1 MFDRIITL
9 SLNPAIDATLWVEK
23 VRQGADDGVQ
33 GEKYESAGKAMN
45 VSRALRIYGVESLAL
60 VCESLGVSLRA
71 FFDVPEAGEGPDE
84 ALRRRLEGLSPR
96 QRAALAAFL
105 DAMTAEGE

>member
-1 MFDRIITL
+1 MEIGKRISTL
-9 SLNPAIDATLWVEK
+9 REAKGWTTNRLANLCGLSQSFLRAVEL
-23 VRQGADDGVQ
+23 
-33 GEKYESAGKAMN
+33 GEKGIS
-45 VSRALRIYGVESLAL
+45 VESLAL

-105 DAMTAEGE
+105 DTMTAEGE

>member
-1 MFDRIITL
+1 MEIGKRISALREAKGWTTNRLANLCGL
-9 SLNPAIDATLWVEK
+9 SQSFLRAVEL
-23 VRQGADDGVQ
+23 
-33 GEKYESAGKAMN
+33 GEKGIS
-45 VSRALRIYGVESLAL
+45 VESLAL

-71 FFDVPEAGEGPDE
+71 FFDVPEVGEGPDE